1 MTAGFFW
8 VVGSI
13 LTAFFGFFAIW
24 THGQYDEDLSH
35 TALFWFSV
43 GGAVLGGL
51 LLLIAVVATGVAV
64 GRGERHSS

>member
-13 LTAFFGFFAIW
+13 LTAFFGLFAVW

-35 TALFWFSV
+35 TTLFWACV
-43 GGAVLGGL
+43 AGTALGGV
-51 LLLIAVVATGVAV
+51 LLLIAVIATGLAV
-64 GRGERHSS
+64 GRGERQPS